1 MSDSSSGGAIKFPK
15 KLNQAFG
22 KAFGDFDS
30 AFRANQSA
38 PMRITAAAL
47 FLAASAAL
55 LVMAFFEKERVRS
68 VFFFPA
74 SADFAVSDTPPVPE
88 IRYLDISA
96 GGEPLS
102 VYLSEYLLGSSEP
115 GRASPFASRCTVAR
129 CFVRGNAA
137 YIDLSPSDSG
147 ETVTDPA
154 FAYRCR
160 LLEKNICTN
169 FENIDIIFL
178 YFDGIEVYGG
188 KH

>member
-1 MSDSSSGGAIKFPK
+1 MSSSSGKGAIKFPK
-15 KLNQAFG
+15 KNLAFG
-22 KAFGDFDS
+22 KAFGDFDGALRGS
-30 AFRANQSA
+30 QAA

-74 SADFAVSDTPPVPE
+74 SVDFAVSDTPPVPE

-96 GGEPLS
+96 GGELLS

-115 GRASPFASRCTVAR
+115 GRASPFASRCSVKR
-129 CFVRGNAA
+129 CFVRDTAA
-137 YIDLSPSDSG
+137 YIDLSSSDSG

-169 FENIDIIFL
+169 FENIDITFL
-178 YFDGIEVYGG
+178 SFDGIEVYGG